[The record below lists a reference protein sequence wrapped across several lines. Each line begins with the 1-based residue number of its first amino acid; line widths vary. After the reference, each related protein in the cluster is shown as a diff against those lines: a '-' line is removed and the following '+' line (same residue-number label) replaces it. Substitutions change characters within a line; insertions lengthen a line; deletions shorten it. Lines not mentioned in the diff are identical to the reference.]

1 VKLQRLKEWRE
12 SRGFSQRELS
22 LEAHV
27 AEKTVARIELGD
39 SVRPTTARKVADALG
54 VEVIDLMGE
63 PPVPLGRGPSEPG
76 QRETGPAEAGS
87 AVVAV
92 GMTSEEATE
101 NLEQQLYSPAKIAQ
115 GWYQL
120 AQLFSDELEKVEK
133 GDSEAGSLEI
143 LIDTLEH
150 VVLGMEANVASE
162 KKELKAR
169 YEDEDTIRS
178 KAVLS
183 PAMVRLAVVVEEVL
197 QKIARE
203 QLEVK
208 AESADKL
215 VRLENRFKMAS

>member
-1 VKLQRLKEWRE
+1 
-12 SRGFSQRELS
+12 
-22 LEAHV
+22 
-27 AEKTVARIELGD
+27 
-39 SVRPTTARKVADALG
+39 
-54 VEVIDLMGE
+54 
-63 PPVPLGRGPSEPG
+63 
-76 QRETGPAEAGS
+76 
-87 AVVAV
+87 
-92 GMTSEEATE
+92 MTSEEATE